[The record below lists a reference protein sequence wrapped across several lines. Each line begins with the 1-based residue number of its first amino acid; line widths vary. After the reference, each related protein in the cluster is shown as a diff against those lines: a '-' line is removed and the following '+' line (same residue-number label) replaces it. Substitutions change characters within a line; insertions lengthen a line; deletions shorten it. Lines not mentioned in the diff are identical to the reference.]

1 MLVVDASVIVA
12 ACLADL
18 SWTSLEQEDLVAPPL
33 AISEA
38 CSVLHEVRWRGE
50 IREDVSADARNRLI
64 YAPVAIRSLPTPIL
78 AWEVADELGWAK
90 TYDAEYI
97 ALARLL
103 GCRLLTL
110 DERLRRGAGHLVTI
124 VGPAEL

>member
-18 SWTSLEQEDLVAPPL
+18 GWATLEAEDLVAPPL

-38 CSVLHEVRWRGE
+38 CSVLHEAGWRGE
-50 IREDVSADARNRLI
+50 IRADAAAAAQKRLVD
-64 YAPVAIRSLPTPIL
+64 APLNSQALPSPIL
-78 AWEVADELGWAK
+78 AWEVADGLGWAK
-90 TYDAEYI
+90 TYDAEYV

-124 VGPAEL
+124 LGPAEI

>member
-12 ACLADL
+12 ACLADHG
-18 SWTSLEQEDLVAPPL
+18 WITLEREALVAPPL

-38 CSVLHEVRWRGE
+38 WSALHEVRRRGE
-50 IREDVSADARNRLI
+50 ISEDVSVAARRRLI
-64 YAPVAIRSLPTPIL
+64 DAPVTTRSLPTPAL

-90 TYDAEYI
+90 TYDAEYV

-103 GCRLLTL
+103 DCRLLTL

-124 VGPAEL
+124 VGPAEI